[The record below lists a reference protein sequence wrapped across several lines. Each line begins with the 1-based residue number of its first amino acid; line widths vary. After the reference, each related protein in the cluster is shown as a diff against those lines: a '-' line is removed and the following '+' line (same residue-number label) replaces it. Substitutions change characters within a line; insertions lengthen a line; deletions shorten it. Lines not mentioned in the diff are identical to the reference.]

1 VEKKGKGREGCLEKE
16 EERNI
21 IALSGPRSAV
31 ELAPLLRAGIIS
43 AGGSARSDMVGRE
56 SMRERKASASR
67 DGDAKRAKWTVAAAP
82 PIPCLQIKVEH

>member
-21 IALSGPRSAV
+21 IALSGPRPAV

-56 SMRERKASASR
+56 SMRERKTSASR
-67 DGDAKRAKWTVAAAP
+67 DGHAGEMDCSSYSSNPVHP
-82 PIPCLQIKVEH
+82 NHS